1 MFKVNNRNT
10 RTRCEICSKLTIKTY
25 LTSFFSVSIVNFE
38 QINAG
43 RAGLLNKV
51 SKFCLFYFQP
61 IFPFYTTESRK
72 PLVFWC
78 FQGMT
83 DSGGGGGT
91 GAGGQKVTI
100 SLKWINLMSLGFIY
114 EILFIEFIY
123 VNYFWDEQ
131 VLKNML
137 INFRTFPPFF
147 IWLPFLSSFSRWV
160 SLSKCFYCK
169 YYYYYYRTIKMS
181 F

>member
-1 MFKVNNRNT
+1 MPAGQAFSIKSRNFAYS
-10 RTRCEICSKLTIKTY
+10 IS
-25 LTSFFSVSIVNFE
+25 SQFSLFIPLKAENLWSSDVFRGWGIVVVVVE
-38 QINAG
+38 RG
-43 RAGLLNKV
+43 R
-51 SKFCLFYFQP
+51 
-61 IFPFYTTESRK
+61 
-72 PLVFWC
+72 
-78 FQGMT
+78 
-83 DSGGGGGT
+83 GGEG
-91 GAGGQKVTI
+91 GGQKVTI

-169 YYYYYYRTIKMS
+169 YYYYYYRTIEMS